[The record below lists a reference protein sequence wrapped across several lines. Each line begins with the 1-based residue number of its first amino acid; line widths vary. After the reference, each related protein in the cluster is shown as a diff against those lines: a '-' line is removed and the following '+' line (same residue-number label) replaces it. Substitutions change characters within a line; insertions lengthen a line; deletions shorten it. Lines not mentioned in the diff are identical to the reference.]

1 MLKSSERAM
10 EGKQAPSIPSK
21 YEVAQKAI
29 VAAVSQ
35 LKDAQEQRGHEARQA
50 NRQHSKQWWADLLEK
65 WPSLPSPNYKMLK
78 D

>member
-1 MLKSSERAM
+1 M
-10 EGKQAPSIPSK
+10 EGKQALSIPSK

-50 NRQHSKQWWADLLEK
+50 NRQHSKQ
-65 WPSLPSPNYKMLK
+65 
-78 D
+78 